1 MFVGGEFYYEERW
14 LTNKL
19 TLTTEGMYFLN
30 GGQACLIVISDF
42 LLDHK
47 VSNVL
52 LPSYLCPSIVNI
64 FELQGLA
71 YDFYQVKKDFSI
83 DLEDLNN
90 KLTTN
95 QAVYLINYFGFPHPA
110 ATRDFISDLQ
120 HKGKIVVEDNAQ
132 AGFLS
137 PILGDITF
145 NSMRKLVP
153 YDGGYLITRFN
164 MHPYIQKYKNRP
176 NNRLPL
182 IREYRKKLHPYLE
195 NGESSYD
202 LLVRLF
208 TLSEQLYATGLVVL
222 GDEVE
227 KDHIE
232 HLNWAGIMQA
242 RRQNY
247 QYMSQLVKDIPEIAP
262 IFPTLLDGMM
272 PMGFP
277 VYFTGVSRDRVN
289 NELGDSEI
297 GLSIHWDDLITD
309 QRTNRNKIAVEMAS
323 NIITLSIDQRVT
335 NIQMDYLARA
345 LRDIIASLK
354 RSLRFSISP
363 LIT

>member
-1 MFVGGEFYYEERW
+1 MFVGGEFYYEDRW

-30 GGQACLIVISDF
+30 GGQACLIVICDF

-47 VSNVL
+47 ISSVL
-52 LPSYLCPSIVNI
+52 LPSYLCPSIVNT

-71 YDFYQVKKDFSI
+71 YDFYQVKKDFSL
-83 DLEDLNN
+83 DLEDLKN

-120 HKGKIVVEDNAQ
+120 QKGKIVVEDNAQ

-137 PILGDITF
+137 ATTGDFVF

-164 MHPYIQKYKNRP
+164 MRPYIQQYINRP

-182 IREYRKKLHPYLE
+182 IREYREKLHPYLE
-195 NGESSYD
+195 NGEGSYD
-202 LLVRLF
+202 HLVRLF
-208 TLSEQLYATGLVVL
+208 TLSEQLYATDLVII

-232 HLNWAGIMQA
+232 HLDWAGIMQA

-247 QYMSQLVKDIPEIAP
+247 QYMSQLVKDIPELTP

-289 NELGDSEI
+289 NELGNSEI

-309 QRTNRNKIAVEMAS
+309 RRTKRNTTAVEMAS
-323 NIITLSIDQRVT
+323 NIITLIIDQRVT
-335 NIQMDYLARA
+335 SIQMDYLVTK
-345 LRDIIASLK
+345 LRDSIASLK
-354 RSLRFSISP
+354 EKFSF
-363 LIT
+363 

>member
-1 MFVGGEFYYEERW
+1 
-14 LTNKL
+14 
-19 TLTTEGMYFLN
+19 MYFLN

-47 VSNVL
+47 IRSVL

-64 FELQGLA
+64 FELQGLE

-83 DLEDLNN
+83 DLEDLKN

-110 ATRDFISDLQ
+110 ATRDFIVELQ
-120 HKGKIVVEDNAQ
+120 QNGKIVVEDNAQ

-137 PILGDITF
+137 PTTGDFVF

-164 MHPYIQKYKNRP
+164 MHPYIQKYKDRP

-195 NGESSYD
+195 NGEGSYD
-202 LLVRLF
+202 NLVRLF
-208 TLSEQLYATGLVVL
+208 TLSEQLYAQDMVVL
-222 GDEVE
+222 GDEIE
-227 KDHIE
+227 KEHIE
-232 HLNWAGIMQA
+232 HLDWVGIRQV

-247 QYMSQLVKDIPEIAP
+247 QYMAQLVKDIPEITP
-262 IFPTLLDGMM
+262 LFPTLLDGMM
-272 PMGFP
+272 PMGYP
-277 VYFTGVSRDRVN
+277 IYFSGVSRDGVN
-289 NELGDSEI
+289 NELGNSEI
-297 GLSIHWDDLITD
+297 GLSIHWDDLLTD

-323 NIITLSIDQRVT
+323 NMLTLSIDQRLT
-335 NIQMDYLARA
+335 NIQMDYLVRT
-345 LRDIIASLK
+345 LRDSIASVK
-354 RSLRFSISP
+354 KMSSL
-363 LIT
+363 